1 MFQSRKTKW
10 SNHSSQEWSVLSII
24 LIVSFLLGMLSFK
37 QYSNSKAL
45 KADDILKDV
54 KKEFIK
60 EGPVDGSWIELT
72 KVPWKKFAHKT
83 DVYYGGVSRYVDNKL
98 VQYEF
103 IADAYTGSI
112 IDIYRV

>member
-1 MFQSRKTKW
+1 MFQSEKMKGSRY
-10 SNHSSQEWSVLSII
+10 SSQEWALLSLVLVLSF
-24 LIVSFLLGMLSFK
+24 LIGALSFR
-37 QYSNSKAL
+37 QYSKKKAL

-54 KKEFIK
+54 KKDFLE
-60 EGPVDGSWIELT
+60 EGPLDGSWIELT

-83 DVYYGGVSRYVDNKL
+83 DVYYGGISRYEENKL